1 MRITQTMLVLLTCAM
16 LGALTVQAQSSL
28 WLSYTLPLC
37 DSNEPARFYVYVA
50 GQTGQEVVISI
61 TMLNS
66 LVTDPKRQEASYRV
80 TQAKAAVIP
89 PGGFVQNL
97 TFWPK
102 ELPGPVEVRATVW
115 SGADSLKGIYKR
127 LPALCR

>member
-1 MRITQTMLVLLTCAM
+1 MRTILALVLVTL
-16 LGALTVQAQSSL
+16 LGALTVQAQSGM
-28 WLSYTLPLC
+28 WLSYILPKC
-37 DSNEPARFYVYVA
+37 GSNEPARFYVYVP
-50 GQTGQEVVISI
+50 GQTGQEVVISV

-66 LVTDPKRQEASYRV
+66 LVTDPKRQEAAYRV
-80 TQAKAAVIP
+80 TQAKAAIIP
-89 PGGFVQNL
+89 PGGLVQNV

-115 SGADSLKGIYKR
+115 SGADSLKGVYKR